1 LESGRA
7 LGGEVSAARHLK
19 RRFLHSVLLLGA
31 VSVFTFGI
39 AQLAPGTFLDEMRLN
54 PQISAQTIDSLR
66 VHFSLDQPLPVRYFR
81 WLVSAV
87 KGDFGYSL
95 AYNVPVSKL
104 LWVRL
109 QNTLLLGT
117 TAMILGWVLA
127 LTLGIWS
134 AFHPRS
140 WIDRGSSVGSTLL
153 LATPELALGLLF
165 LFAAVRWGILP
176 AGGMMSIVSGQN
188 HWQAMADV
196 VRHLVLPSIVLALA
210 AVPVLL
216 RHVRAAI
223 LEALNSPFI
232 HAAKGHGIGNGRLLI
247 RHALPVAAN
256 PLISLFGLSLAGL
269 VSGSFL
275 VEIITGWPGVGP
287 LFINAIFAR
296 DLHIVMAVVMLFSV
310 VLVIAS
316 LLSDLLLYAI
326 DPRVRA
332 EC

>member
-1 LESGRA
+1 M
-7 LGGEVSAARHLK
+7 SAARHLK
-19 RRFLHSVLLLGA
+19 RRLLHSVLLLGA

-66 VHFSLDQPLPVRYFR
+66 VHYGLDQPLPVRYFR
-81 WLVSAV
+81 WLVSV
-87 KGDFGYSL
+87 VRGDFGYSL

-104 LWVRL
+104 LWIRL

-117 TAMILGWVLA
+117 TAMILGWILA

-165 LFAAVRWGILP
+165 LFAAARWGILP

-188 HWQAMADV
+188 HWQAIADV
-196 VRHLVLPSIVLALA
+196 VRHLVLPAIVLALA

-216 RHVRAAI
+216 RHVRAAM

-232 HAAKGHGIGNGRLLI
+232 QAAKGHGIGNGRLLI
-247 RHALPVAAN
+247 RNALPVAAN
-256 PLISLFGLSLAGL
+256 PLISLFGLSLASL

-326 DPRVRA
+326 DPRMRA